1 MKHPIRFNLTQW
13 LITIMIAFVPFVS
26 DAQTNTKKDAQD
38 RNETKFADAGD
49 ANLLVEA
56 FSSGM
61 MEIKLAES
69 IKSRTVIEDVKKIS
83 STMIAAHTDMNN
95 QIRQLAAAKK
105 ISLPTELTKAQ
116 ADDLEAFNK
125 KSAVD
130 VNEEYVDL
138 LVASHKKSVD
148 LYEKGTK
155 AEDADI
161 RALFVK
167 GLPVVKE
174 HLSMA
179 TSLNEKMNKMDQEQR
194 RSDSN

>member
-1 MKHPIRFNLTQW
+1 MKTFKIKAQW
-13 LITIMIAFVPFVS
+13 LISLLIAVVPFVIN
-26 DAQTNTKKDAQD
+26 AQTNNKKDAQD
-38 RNETKFADAGD
+38 RNEVKFADASD
-49 ANLLVEA
+49 ANLLVDA

-61 MEIKLAES
+61 MEIRLAES
-69 IKSRTVIEDVKKIS
+69 IKARTVMEDVKKIAA
-83 STMIAAHTDMNN
+83 TMISTHTDMNN
-95 QIRQLAAAKK
+95 RIRQIATNKK
-105 ISLPTELTKAQ
+105 ISLPTELTKSQ

-130 VNEEYVDL
+130 VNEEYVDM

-167 GLPVVKE
+167 GLPIVRE
-174 HLSMA
+174 HLQMA
-179 TSLNEKMNKMDQEQR
+179 TSLDEKMNQMDKEQR
-194 RSDSN
+194 RSDMN